1 IAIKALN
8 NIVSLNSFISTL
20 FIFSA
25 YLRINS
31 KLLLLLNIV
40 ARVKVINKVI
50 YILIKKKVKVDI
62 NYVLNIRNS
71 LVISNILTLSISAK
85 VLV

>member
-8 NIVSLNSFISTL
+8 NIVGLNSFISTL

-25 YLRINS
+25 YLCINS
-31 KLLLLLNIV
+31 KLPLLLNIV
-40 ARVKVINKVI
+40 TRVKVINKII

-71 LVISNILTLSISAK
+71 LVISNIFTLLISAK

>member
-8 NIVSLNSFISTL
+8 NIVGPNSFIFIL

-40 ARVKVINKVI
+40 TRVKVINKVI
-50 YILIKKKVKVDI
+50 YILIKKRVKVDV
-62 NYVLNIRNS
+62 NYALNIKNS
-71 LVISNILTLSISAK
+71 LVISNIFALPISAK